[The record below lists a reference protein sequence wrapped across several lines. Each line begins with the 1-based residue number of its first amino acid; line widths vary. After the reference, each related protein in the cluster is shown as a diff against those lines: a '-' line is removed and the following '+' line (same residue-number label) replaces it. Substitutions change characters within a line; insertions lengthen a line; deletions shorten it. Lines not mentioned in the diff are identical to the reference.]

1 MTMPTQI
8 DQQLPEYAR
17 GKGDKVRPP
26 YQAADLPI
34 PIADI
39 RLVVPMRDD
48 KTNEVRDVIV
58 RHLRGGEPI
67 VEREHGVSTP
77 KHTRYIEGLDI
88 EIPWPEAQPE
98 DYKAEES
105 DTVRLTVEERT
116 YIPSINPPFPESVI
130 DELRDPFHRERSRH
144 EQAFIDKK
152 LKEDALEAWKKGR
165 RLLTPRAEYLEQRAK
180 ANKESQLA
188 EVSDNLLQLIR
199 QEQLRT
205 LGKGK
210 LEADAS

>member
-17 GKGDKVRPP
+17 GKGEEVRPP

-34 PIADI
+34 PMADI

-77 KHTRYIEGLDI
+77 RHTRYIEGLDI

-180 ANKESQLA
+180 ANRESQQA

-205 LGKGK
+205 LGRRK
-210 LEADAS
+210 LEANAS